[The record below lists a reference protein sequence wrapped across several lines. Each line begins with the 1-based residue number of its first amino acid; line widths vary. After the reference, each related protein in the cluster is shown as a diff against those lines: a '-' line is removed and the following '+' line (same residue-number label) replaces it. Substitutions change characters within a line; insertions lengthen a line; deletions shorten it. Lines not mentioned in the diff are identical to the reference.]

1 MKTLFSLLTLFAI
14 VFAYIASANLYL
26 EGQVFVAYLLIVT
39 SISSLVF
46 WIKTHD
52 LLRVVPAKKA

>member
-14 VFAYIASANLYL
+14 VFAYILSANLYL
-26 EGQVFVAYLLIVT
+26 EGQLLVSYLLVVT
-39 SISSLVF
+39 SISSMVY

-52 LLRVVPAKKA
+52 ILQVIPVKKA

>member
-14 VFAYIASANLYL
+14 VFAYILSANLYL
-26 EGQVFVAYLLIVT
+26 EGQLLVAYLLVVT
-39 SISSLVF
+39 SISSMVF

-52 LLRVVPAKKA
+52 ILHVVPARKA

>member
-14 VFAYIASANLYL
+14 VFAYILSANFYL
-26 EGQVFVAYLLIVT
+26 DGQLFVAYLLVVT
-39 SISSLVF
+39 SISSMVF

-52 LLRVVPAKKA
+52 LLHVIPARKA

>member
-14 VFAYIASANLYL
+14 VFAYILSANFYL
-26 EGQVFVAYLLIVT
+26 DGQLFVAYLLVVS
-39 SISSLVF
+39 SISSMVF

-52 LLRVVPAKKA
+52 LLHVIPARKA

>member
-14 VFAYIASANLYL
+14 VFAYILSANFYL
-26 EGQVFVAYLLIVT
+26 DGQLFVAYLLVVS
-39 SISSLVF
+39 SISSMVF

-52 LLRVVPAKKA
+52 LLHVVPVRKA

>member
-14 VFAYIASANLYL
+14 VFAYIMSANLYL
-26 EGQVFVAYLLIVT
+26 EGQLLVAYLLVVT
-39 SISSLVF
+39 SISSMVF

-52 LLRVVPAKKA
+52 LLRVVPVKKA

>member
-14 VFAYIASANLYL
+14 VFAYILSAHFYL
-26 EGQVFVAYLLIVT
+26 SGQLFVAYLLVVS
-39 SISSLVF
+39 SISSMVF

-52 LLRVVPAKKA
+52 LLHVIPAVK

>member
-14 VFAYIASANLYL
+14 VFAYIMSASLYL
-26 EGQVFVAYLLIVT
+26 EGQLLVAYLLVVT
-39 SISSLVF
+39 SISSMVF

-52 LLRVVPAKKA
+52 ILHVAPARKA

>member
-14 VFAYIASANLYL
+14 VFAYILSANLYL
-26 EGQVFVAYLLIVT
+26 EGQLLLAYLLVVT
-39 SISSLVF
+39 SISSMVF

-52 LLRVVPAKKA
+52 ILHVIPVRKS